1 MSKPLTRRDCMALGL
16 SLCVAPLVRAAADDQ
31 TWHDEPRGRAVPVR
45 IRLPASA
52 GPWPVVLYSHGLG
65 GSREGADAWG
75 EAWAAAGFVVVHLQH
90 AGSDADVLRQGLRN
104 LRAAASAEQLL
115 ARVGDVRFVLDEIA
129 RRQQAAVAPWRD
141 VRLEAIGL
149 AGHSFGAQ
157 TALALAGQRF
167 PMPGS
172 LADARVKAFIA
183 LSPSS
188 HRSRMPVQEQFGAIS
203 RPFFAITGSL
213 DGDPFGGFKTGEP
226 RAAVYDGLPRG
237 QRALLWIDGADHM
250 SFAGNA
256 ARRIDG
262 RGPFRREPV
271 AAEREPVHHAI
282 VARRTALWWRAQLF
296 DDDAARSALARPEG
310 LGPMDRLVLG

>member
-1 MSKPLTRRDCMALGL
+1 MTRPLSRRDCLALGL
-16 SLCVAPLVRAAADDQ
+16 SLCVASSARAAADDQ
-31 TWHDEPRGRAVPVR
+31 TWHDDPRARAVPVR

-52 GPWPVVLYSHGLG
+52 GRWPVVLYSHGLG

-90 AGSDADVLRQGLRN
+90 PGSDAEVLRQGLRS
-104 LRAAASAEQLL
+104 LRAAASADQLI
-115 ARVGDVRFVLDEIA
+115 ARVGDVRFVLDEIT
-129 RRQQAAVAPWRD
+129 RRQRAGDAPWRD
-141 VRLEAIGL
+141 VRLDAIGL

-157 TALALAGQRF
+157 TALAVAGQRF
-167 PMPGS
+167 PLPGS
-172 LADARVKAFIA
+172 LADTRVKAFVA

-188 HRSRMPVQEQFGAIS
+188 HRSRRPVQEQFGAIA

-213 DGDPFGGFKTGEP
+213 DGDPFGSFETGAP
-226 RAAVYDGLPRG
+226 RAAVYDGLPPG
-237 QRALLWIDGADHM
+237 QRALLWLDGADHM

-271 AAEREPVHHAI
+271 AAEREPAHHAI
-282 VARRTALWWRAQLF
+282 VARSTALWWRAHLLG
-296 DDDAARSALARPEG
+296 DDAARRALAQPEG